1 MNKMKL
7 LGVTICMVSNYAMA
21 LDQGDYVFNGFGTA
35 AVSRIGGVGDAKS
48 YGFEGRTTDSW
59 RGDQLSRLAGQL
71 SYGLTDKL
79 SATVQT
85 VAKTQQ
91 DTWKLKLESA
101 YLAYEANDQ
110 LTFRA
115 GRLRPGVYMFSE
127 TLDVGYSYPWLRLPD
142 EVYSQFPV
150 SSFEGGD
157 VLYKIPTPL
166 GSLDLQFQ
174 YGQATDRKVYINQVD
189 DEWDLDIKEMVD
201 AAIALNTDSFGTFR
215 YGYSEGNVS
224 VNGSAPAKGKF
235 TSIGHRYD
243 NGTIVTN
250 AEAIKRRASG
260 SGGNTKAFYVM
271 AGYRVGDFLPHV
283 TYAQT
288 DVTNEG
294 RQSSWAYGL
303 NYSLTPTVTLK
314 GEYKRVDSTKG
325 QSGVFT
331 PDYTAARSTY
341 DGDVISV
348 GFDFIF

>member
-1 MNKMKL
+1 MNKIKL

-21 LDQGDYVFNGFGTA
+21 LDQGDYTFNGFGTA
-35 AVSRIGGVGDAKS
+35 AVSRIGGAGDAKN
-48 YGFEGRTTDSW
+48 YGFQGRTTDSW
-59 RGDQLSRLAGQL
+59 RGDQLSRLGGQF

-79 SATVQT
+79 STTIQT
-85 VAKTQQ
+85 VAKTEQ
-91 DTWKLKLESA
+91 DTWKVELEWA
-101 YLAYEANDQ
+101 YLAYEINDQ
-110 LTFRA
+110 VTVRA

-150 SSFEGGD
+150 SNFEGTD

-166 GSLDLQFQ
+166 GSLDLQAQ
-174 YGQATDRKVYINQVD
+174 YGQATNRTVYAGQLD
-189 DEWDLDIKEMVD
+189 DQMDIELKKMVD
-201 AAIALNTDSFGTFR
+201 GAIALNTDSFGTFR
-215 YGYSEGNVS
+215 YGYSEADVS
-224 VNGSAPAKGKF
+224 VEGGAPIKGKF

-260 SGGNTKAFYVM
+260 FGGNTKAFYVM
-271 AGYRVGDFLPHV
+271 AGYRVGDFLPHL

-288 DVTNEG
+288 DITNEG

-325 QSGVFT
+325 QSGVFA
-331 PDYTAARSTY
+331 PDYTAARSTF
-341 DGDVISV
+341 DGDEISV
-348 GFDFIF
+348 GVDFIF